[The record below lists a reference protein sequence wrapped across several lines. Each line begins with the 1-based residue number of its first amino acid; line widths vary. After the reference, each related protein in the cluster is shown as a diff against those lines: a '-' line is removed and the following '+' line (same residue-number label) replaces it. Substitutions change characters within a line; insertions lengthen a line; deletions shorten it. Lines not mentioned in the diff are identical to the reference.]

1 MRNLCASCVDWRTA
15 GSVGFTP
22 AGGRHTIQRM
32 PIEIMVAEDDPKLAE
47 VLRRYL
53 EREGYRVTVLGDG
66 RRAIDTA
73 RQRPP
78 HLLILDLML
87 PVVDGW
93 DVCRVLKRET
103 DIPILLLTARSTQD
117 DIVLGLDLG
126 ADDYVTKPFGPRE
139 LMARVRATLRRR
151 SAVTDAAAGPIVVG
165 PLVID
170 TDRHLVKLD
179 GAAVECTPAEF
190 RLLEVLAGTPGRVYT
205 RAQLLDRLHGFSSY
219 ITERTV
225 DGHVKNLRKKIERD
239 ARQPELLLTV
249 YGVGYKLELP
259 DLDAR

>member
-1 MRNLCASCVDWRTA
+1 
-15 GSVGFTP
+15 
-22 AGGRHTIQRM
+22 
-32 PIEIMVAEDDPKLAE
+32 MVAEDDPKLAE

-53 EREGYRVTVLGDG
+53 EREGYRVTLVGDG
-66 RRAIDTA
+66 RQAIDSV

-78 HLLILDLML
+78 DLLILDLML
-87 PVVDGW
+87 PIVDGW

-126 ADDYVTKPFGPRE
+126 AEDYVTKPFGPRE

-151 SAVTDAAAGPIVVG
+151 AAAAEAAAGPLTVG
-165 PLVID
+165 PLTID
-170 TDRHLVKLD
+170 AERHLVALA

-190 RLLEVLAGTPGRVYT
+190 RLLEVLAASPGRVYT
-205 RAQLLDRLHGFSSY
+205 RAQLLDRLHGFSTY

-239 ARQPELLLTV
+239 PGRPELLLTV
-249 YGVGYKLELP
+249 YGVGYKLEHP
-259 DLDAR
+259 GAPGGETDDAP